1 MKKILAYLL
10 VLVSLMMLF
19 CGTASADTTF
29 TRSGFAGVYAPIEV
43 TNLDNGSV
51 ATQTTCVATLYVT
64 ATCKYEG
71 NNPLYPVAAWA
82 SRTRMGVTSAGGSV
96 IRIGEP
102 SESTRTGYEGGKR
115 AIIEHYYTVTLRA
128 TYAPRG
134 SKGTNDD
141 GNIEF
146 HYGSKTSA
154 VTQTVQTKI
163 QFYRR

>member
-10 VLVSLMMLF
+10 VLVSLMTLF

-29 TRSGFAGVYAPIEV
+29 SKTGSAGVYGDIEV
-43 TNLDNGSV
+43 TNLDDGSV
-51 ATQTTCVATLYVT
+51 ETRSTRVATLIVT

-82 SRTRMGVTSAGGSV
+82 SSVNMGVTSAGGSV
-96 IRIGEP
+96 VRIGQP
-102 SESTRTGYEGGKR
+102 SERTYTGYEGGKR
-115 AIIEHYYTVTLRA
+115 SIVEHYYTATLRA

-141 GNIEF
+141 GKIEY
-146 HYGSKTSA
+146 HYGSKTSMA
-154 VTQTVQTKI
+154 TQTVQT
-163 QFYRR
+163 QLYFYRR